1 MKAAM
6 QKRVEEAVAETE
18 AKASGLRDAR
28 EKNVHFSARVVALNA
43 RVAAQQKDLRNLTAI
58 NASLTQELEQLRSL
72 RSRPAE
78 AAPLENGTSPFILGE
93 RFSAWIASLSA
104 GGPIGGLQECG
115 GSHHTRGPCDRCS
128 RSRQQRLLPDHSTLT
143 WAPPCAG
150 ARMDGDTPPKQ
161 RMVGWRGDLQTATS
175 GTPATDW
182 AGLAQEQE
190 ALLGALQVPAAA
202 PDALPVMH
210 PTCTR
215 LALELCLS
223 AMGSFRASLPAV
235 GQ

>member
-78 AAPLENGTSPFILGE
+78 PAPLENAVSILRIILCDFTMKE
-93 RFSAWIASLSA
+93 VVIH
-104 GGPIGGLQECG
+104 IG
-115 GSHHTRGPCDRCS
+115 
-128 RSRQQRLLPDHSTLT
+128 
-143 WAPPCAG
+143 
-150 ARMDGDTPPKQ
+150 
-161 RMVGWRGDLQTATS
+161 
-175 GTPATDW
+175 
-182 AGLAQEQE
+182 
-190 ALLGALQVPAAA
+190 
-202 PDALPVMH
+202 
-210 PTCTR
+210 
-215 LALELCLS
+215 
-223 AMGSFRASLPAV
+223 
-235 GQ
+235 